1 MDFQDFQIRV
11 EQVQRRVPI
20 AVFHL
25 SGSLNLASAEAFEQA
40 GQQAVQQGLRHI
52 LLDMKDVPTV
62 RSAGLR
68 SVQILYKLL
77 DSQGNSAA
85 AGSVD
90 HKEPS
95 ESPLLKVVNLSP
107 DVHYVFDIA
116 GFFPNIGCYDDLE
129 TALDSFV

>member
-1 MDFQDFQIRV
+1 MDFQISV

-40 GQQAVQQGLRHI
+40 GQEALQQGTRYI
-52 LLDMKDVPTV
+52 LLDLKDVSAV

-68 SVQILYKLL
+68 SVQALYNLL
-77 DSQGNSAA
+77 NSQDASNAA
-85 AGSVD
+85 APAKD
-90 HKEPS
+90 TP
-95 ESPLLKVVNLSP
+95 ESPYLKVVNLSP

-116 GFFPNIGCYDDLE
+116 GFLNNIACYDDME
-129 TALDSFV
+129 TALDSFG